1 MLAAVDLASYTV
13 TLEEETYHTVRV
25 AQGGKPLRSSTRYI
39 PIPETKEPAT
49 VRAYADSDYPQ
60 HHKPDWKVIAGL
72 WPYLAEFRGRVAL
85 SIAFLILAKLATV
98 ATPVAL
104 KYIVDYLDQGR
115 EGELLLWIPV
125 VLVVA
130 YGMLRFGSTLFG
142 ELRDAVFAR
151 VAERAMRRVSLRV
164 FRHLHDRELAFH
176 LDRKTGGLARDIE
189 RGTTGI
195 SFLLR
200 FTLFNIVPTL
210 LEILMVAGILF
221 VAFNASYVFA
231 ILIAVVVYVV
241 FSIRVT
247 EWRTKFVREANARD
261 NQSNSRAIDSLL
273 NYETVKY
280 FNNETFEAE
289 LYDENLEGWEKA
301 RLKNRLSLAALNSGQ
316 ALIIGLAMITMMVM
330 AVREVASGEITLGD
344 FTMINAYLLQLFIPL
359 NALGFVYREIRQS
372 LVNVERLFGLLGEA
386 PVIEDVPGAP
396 ELKVD
401 KGEIGFHHVHFAY
414 REDRP
419 ILQNVDFTIPAGHT
433 VAVVGASGAG
443 KSTLARLLFRFF
455 DVSKGSISIDGQ
467 NIREIS
473 QDSLRSAI
481 GVVPQD
487 TVLFNDTLY
496 SNIAYG
502 KPEATEA
509 EVHHAAKQARLDDF
523 IRSLP
528 EGYDTKVGERGLKL
542 SGGEKQ
548 RVAIAR
554 VLLKNPPLLILDEA
568 TSSLDSI
575 SEQAILDALNEVSRQ
590 RTTLVIAHRLSTVR
604 DADTILVMDHGQIVE
619 SGGHSELLALN
630 GYYARL
636 WMQQQHSED
645 DSPA

>member
-1 MLAAVDLASYTV
+1 
-13 TLEEETYHTVRV
+13 
-25 AQGGKPLRSSTRYI
+25 
-39 PIPETKEPAT
+39 
-49 VRAYADSDYPQ
+49 VRAYADNDYPAD
-60 HHKPDWKVIAGL
+60 HKPDWKIISGL

-85 SIAFLILAKLATV
+85 ALALLVLAKLATV
-98 ATPVAL
+98 ATPIAL
-104 KYIVDYLDQGR
+104 KYIVDYLDQNRGADM
-115 EGELLLWIPV
+115 LLWIPV

-130 YGMLRFGSTLFG
+130 YGSLRFGATLFN

-164 FRHLHDRELAFH
+164 FEHLHQRELAFH

-189 RGTTGI
+189 RGTNGI

-210 LEILMVAGILF
+210 LEILLVAGILF
-221 VAFNASYVFA
+221 VAFNVGYVVA
-231 ILIAVVVYVV
+231 ILVAVVVYVV
-241 FSIRVT
+241 FSIKIT

-280 FNNETFEAE
+280 FNNERYEAQ
-289 LYDENLEGWEKA
+289 LYDVDLDDWEQA

-316 ALIIGLAMITMMVM
+316 ALIIGLAMIVIMAM

-359 NALGFVYREIRQS
+359 NALGFVYREIRQA
-372 LVNVERLFGLLGEA
+372 LVNVERLFKLLGDK
-386 PVIEDVPGAP
+386 PGIEDAP
-396 ELKVD
+396 DATELAVD
-401 KGEIGFHHVHFAY
+401 KGEVQFDHIHFAY
-414 REDRP
+414 RPDRP
-419 ILQNVDFTIPAGHT
+419 ILRDVNFSIPAGHK

-443 KSTLARLLFRFF
+443 KSTLARLLFRFY
-455 DVSKGSISIDGQ
+455 DVDQGAIRIDGQ
-467 NIREIS
+467 DIRTVT

-496 SNIAYG
+496 RNLAYG
-502 KPEATEA
+502 RPEATEE
-509 EVHHAAKQARLDDF
+509 EVYRAARMAHLEDF
-523 IRSLP
+523 IHSLP
-528 EGYDTKVGERGLKL
+528 DGYETKVGERGLKL

-554 VLLKNPPLLILDEA
+554 VILKNPPLLILDEA
-568 TSSLDSI
+568 TSSLDSL
-575 SEQAILDALNEVSRQ
+575 SEQAILGALNEVSQQ
-590 RTTLVIAHRLSTVR
+590 RTTLVIAHRLSTIR
-604 DADTILVMDHGQIVE
+604 DANTILVMDGGRIVE
-619 SGGHSELLALN
+619 SGSHSELLVR
-630 GYYARL
+630 GGHYAHL
-636 WMQQQHSED
+636 WEQQHRSGEQ
-645 DSPA
+645 

>member
-1 MLAAVDLASYTV
+1 
-13 TLEEETYHTVRV
+13 
-25 AQGGKPLRSSTRYI
+25 
-39 PIPETKEPAT
+39 
-49 VRAYADSDYPQ
+49 VRAYADSDYSAHQ
-60 HHKPDWKVIAGL
+60 KPDWKVIAGL

-85 SIAFLILAKLATV
+85 SVAFLILAKLATV

-125 VLVVA
+125 VLVIA
-130 YGMLRFGSTLFG
+130 YGALRFGSTLFG

-200 FTLFNIVPTL
+200 FTLFNIIPTL
-210 LEILMVAGILF
+210 LEIFMVAGILL
-221 VAFNASYVFA
+221 VAFNASYVLA
-231 ILIAVVVYVV
+231 ILVAVAVYIV
-241 FSIRVT
+241 FSITVT

-280 FNNETFEAE
+280 FNNEKFEAE

-301 RLKNRLSLAALNSGQ
+301 RLKNRLSLAALNTGQ
-316 ALIIGLAMITMMVM
+316 AFIIGIAMIVMMVM
-330 AVREVASGEITLGD
+330 AVREVASGAITLGD

-372 LVNVERLFGLLGEA
+372 LVNVERLFGLLDEK
-386 PVIEDVPGAP
+386 PLIEDADKAP
-396 ELKVD
+396 ALVVD
-401 KGEIGFHHVHFAY
+401 KGEVGFEHVHFAY
-414 REDRP
+414 RADRP
-419 ILQNVDFTIPAGHT
+419 ILQDVDFCIPAGHT
-433 VAVVGASGAG
+433 LAVVGASGAG

-455 DVSKGSISIDGQ
+455 EVAKGSITIDGQ
-467 NIREIS
+467 DIREVS
-473 QDSLRSAI
+473 QDSLRAAI

-496 SNIAYG
+496 RNLAYG
-502 KPEATEA
+502 RPEATEA
-509 EVHHAAKQARLDDF
+509 EVHHAAKQAHLDNF

-604 DADTILVMDHGQIVE
+604 DADTILVLDHGQIVE
-619 SGGHSELLALN
+619 SGGHSELLAKN

-636 WMQQQHSED
+636 WLQQQHNDEEESL
-645 DSPA
+645 

>member
-1 MLAAVDLASYTV
+1 
-13 TLEEETYHTVRV
+13 VR
-25 AQGGKPLRSSTRYI
+25 P
-39 PIPETKEPAT
+39 
-49 VRAYADSDYPQ
+49 YADNDYPTN
-60 HHKPDWKVIAGL
+60 HKPDWKIIAGL
-72 WPYLAEFRGRVAL
+72 WPYLAEYRGRV
-85 SIAFLILAKLATV
+85 ILAVSMLIMAKV
-98 ATPVAL
+98 AIVTTPIAL
-104 KYIVDYLDQGR
+104 KYIVDYLDQNRGADMV
-115 EGELLLWIPV
+115 LWIPLML
-125 VLVVA
+125 VLA
-130 YGMLRFGSTLFG
+130 YGALRFGSTLFS
-142 ELRDAVFAR
+142 ELRDAIFAR

-164 FRHLHDRELAFH
+164 FNHLHARELAFH

-189 RGTTGI
+189 RGTNGI

-210 LEILMVAGILF
+210 LEIAMVAGILL
-221 VAFNASYVFA
+221 VAFNVSYVIA
-231 ILIAVVVYVV
+231 ILVSVVVFVI

-247 EWRTKFVREANARD
+247 EWRTAFVREANNRD

-280 FNNETFEAE
+280 FNNERFEAE
-289 LYDENLEGWEKA
+289 QYDEDLDLWEQA
-301 RLKNRLSLAALNSGQ
+301 RLKNRTSMAVLNIGQ
-316 ALIIGLAMITMMVM
+316 AFIIGASMVAIMAM
-330 AVREVASGEITLGD
+330 AVREVASGQMTLGD
-344 FTMINAYLLQLFIPL
+344 FTMVNAYLIQLFIPL

-372 LVNVERLFGLLGEA
+372 LVNVERLFGLLGDKPA
-386 PVIEDVPGAP
+386 IEDAADAKA
-396 ELKVD
+396 LAIA
-401 KGEIGFHHVHFAY
+401 KGEVQFHDVRFSYHQERA
-414 REDRP
+414 
-419 ILQNVDFTIPAGHT
+419 ILKGINITIPAGHT
-433 VAVVGASGAG
+433 IAVVGASGAG

-455 DVSKGSISIDGQ
+455 DVNSGSITIDGQ
-467 NIREIS
+467 DIRNIT

-496 SNIAYG
+496 SNLAYG
-502 KPEATEA
+502 RPGASEA
-509 EVHHAAKQARLDDF
+509 EIHHAARQANLDVF

-528 EGYDTKVGERGLKL
+528 DGYNTRVGERGLKL

-575 SEQAILDALNEVSRQ
+575 SEQAILDALNEVTQQ

-604 DADTILVMDHGQIVE
+604 DADTILVMDQGQIVE
-619 SGGHSELLALN
+619 SGGHNELLAKD

-636 WMQQQHSED
+636 WLQQQHSDEETTEKD
-645 DSPA
+645 